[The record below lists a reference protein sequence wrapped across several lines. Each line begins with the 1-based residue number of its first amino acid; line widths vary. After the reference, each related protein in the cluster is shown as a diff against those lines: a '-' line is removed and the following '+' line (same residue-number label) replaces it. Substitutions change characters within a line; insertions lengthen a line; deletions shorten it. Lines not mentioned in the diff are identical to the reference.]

1 MKDSRNRPT
10 HRRLIR
16 DEELP
21 PMAEDRSAEEWTDE
35 DEELLRKHYRRQ
47 GAQYLARLLGRT
59 PQAIR
64 NQAYRRGLTRP
75 PREEWTA
82 FEDRY
87 VIKNYPKRS
96 VAAIARTLAR
106 SEQAVR
112 ARLRLH
118 GLTRA
123 LPPKWMPI
131 EDAFL
136 RENYGR
142 MTLREIA
149 EELGRSE
156 DSVSLKAAR
165 LGIRE
170 KSKHVEPK
178 GKQLRYIVQNLGR
191 IPFSTMATKI
201 GTSVHVIRRIAAE
214 HGYRARPLSRAWTDA
229 DEAMLRKLWGTMSPS
244 EVAERLNRHE
254 TGVAARASALGLR
267 RRRGRS

>member
-1 MKDSRNRPT
+1 
-10 HRRLIR
+10 
-16 DEELP
+16 
-21 PMAEDRSAEEWTDE
+21 MAEDRSAEEWTDE
-35 DEELLRKHYRRQ
+35 DENILRTHYRKQ
-47 GAQYLARLLGRT
+47 GARYVARLLGRT
-59 PQAIR
+59 PQAVR
-64 NQAYRRGLTRP
+64 NQAYRLGLTRD
-75 PREEWTA
+75 PRLEWTE

-87 VIKNYPKRS
+87 VSRNYPNKS
-96 VAAIARTLAR
+96 VSSIARTLGR

-112 ARLRLH
+112 ARLRHH

-142 MTLREIA
+142 LTLREIA
-149 EELGRSE
+149 DELGRSE
-156 DSVSLKAAR
+156 DSVSLKASR
-165 LGIRE
+165 LGIRA

-178 GKQLRYIVQNLGR
+178 GRQLRYIVDNLGR

-214 HGYRARPLSRAWTDA
+214 HGYRARPLSRAWTEA
-229 DEAMLRKLWGTMSPS
+229 DEAMLRKLWGTMTPS